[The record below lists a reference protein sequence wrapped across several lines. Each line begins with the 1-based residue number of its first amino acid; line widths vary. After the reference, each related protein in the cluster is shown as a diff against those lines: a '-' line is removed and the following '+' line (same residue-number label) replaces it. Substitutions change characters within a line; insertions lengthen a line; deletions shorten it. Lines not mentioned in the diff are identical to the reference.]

1 MQIAVFEA
9 NLRATAFIFVTFFEH
24 WPVLE
29 IFEEAIR
36 IGKAFLKLDTEL
48 YVDVFLLVVLFTKF
62 GKDSGLHIKQGRLC
76 GFAKGGHLGMER
88 EAVLHFLLIRGVEA
102 KFEALSKVFVLG
114 LYHLLFEGFSSL
126 LQQVFVNLGFHSL
139 EETRSLSLAATHV
152 PQEEFLPVDDAIL
165 VGVKLSKQ

>member
-1 MQIAVFEA
+1 
-9 NLRATAFIFVTFFEH
+9 
-24 WPVLE
+24 
-29 IFEEAIR
+29 
-36 IGKAFLKLDTEL
+36 
-48 YVDVFLLVVLFTKF
+48 
-62 GKDSGLHIKQGRLC
+62 
-76 GFAKGGHLGMER
+76 MER

-139 EETRSLSLAATHV
+139 EETCSLSLAATHV